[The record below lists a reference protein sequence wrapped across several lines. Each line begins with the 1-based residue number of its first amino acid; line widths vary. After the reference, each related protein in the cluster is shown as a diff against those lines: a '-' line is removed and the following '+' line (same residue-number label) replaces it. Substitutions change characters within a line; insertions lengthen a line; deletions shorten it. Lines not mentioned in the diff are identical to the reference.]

1 MKTGNCVR
9 VKNQKSKHYNLKGI
23 AINSGSKNTTV
34 QLFDSNEVVTLPNE
48 TLEQSTHVTRPN
60 IESEAL
66 KSVQTK
72 IERIKRHVQALEKKT
87 ELAMEHASKYQT
99 DWAKATVKVLE
110 DELKDKREI
119 IQMLHDLL
127 EGK

>member
-23 AINSGSKNTTV
+23 AINSGPQLTTV
-34 QLFDSNEVVTLPNE
+34 QMFTTNEVVTFPNE
-48 TLEQSTHVTRPN
+48 ALEQSTHVSRPN

-66 KSVQTK
+66 KNAQTK
-72 IERIKRHVQALEKKT
+72 IERIKREVQAMAKAT
-87 ELAMEHASKYQT
+87 EMHLEHAQKYQT
-99 DWAKATVKVLE
+99 DWSKATAKALDK
-110 DELKDKREI
+110 ELQDKREI
-119 IQMLHDLL
+119 IEMLNDLL